1 MWKGEK
7 MIALG
12 GIMTLNNEN
21 IALFLKHMR
30 AGKIN
35 CESTWL
41 GLMYIVVFNF
51 IVLHFI
57 NYCITS
63 HRDKL
68 YISTQE
74 EFVNHSSDISHI
86 RCCSIPKIKLTN

>member
-1 MWKGEK
+1 VWKGEK

-35 CESTWL
+35 CESTYL
-41 GLMYIVVFNF
+41 F
-51 IVLHFI
+51 IFI
-57 NYCITS
+57 YLTT
-63 HRDKL
+63 KGK
-68 YISTQE
+68 
-74 EFVNHSSDISHI
+74 VNTKGKS
-86 RCCSIPKIKLTN
+86 L